1 MKTDVSFSH
10 VQFWLYNCRSIATN
24 DCLCRPS
31 ISPSMHASFGL
42 RSRVTCW
49 SSPPRNSCCLLF
61 YWRSVALGLNFKN
74 HQSAHCDQPS
84 IVARRIYAH
93 GRIICCS
100 YCSRLVF
107 CWFLTELLWS
117 RVTLSLGDNKADD
130 IAEIAT
136 LDPRKTR
143 RTSLDL
149 LLAGRVDLGTYLC
162 LFQLGSDY
170 DAVMLCCAEKDVLSN
185 DQERRERFSDWY
197 YALPA
202 AQSIDRTLLL
212 PFLDRATVYICQGYC
227 TPFHQYNTFSGRL

>member
-117 RVTLSLGDNKADD
+117 RVTLSLGRQQGGWHCWNRDTGSQENKANQPGF
-130 IAEIAT
+130 AAS
-136 LDPRKTR
+136 RSR
-143 RTSLDL
+143 RS
-149 LLAGRVDLGTYLC
+149 RNIFVSV
-162 LFQLGSDY
+162 F
-170 DAVMLCCAEKDVLSN
+170 V
-185 DQERRERFSDWY
+185 R
-197 YALPA
+197 
-202 AQSIDRTLLL
+202 
-212 PFLDRATVYICQGYC
+212 
-227 TPFHQYNTFSGRL
+227 